1 VTALER
7 GDALIAQFQ
16 LGDDPASRALDL
28 SSEVGEVCK
37 EILKGTQYGARAFLS
52 TPNLEME
59 LGDAY
64 LSLLTLASSVQVDLD
79 LALEQVVAKM
89 RDRLERNSQ
98 VGSNS

>member
-28 SSEVGEVCK
+28 SEVGEVCK